1 MKIDLNKI
9 VSILILIAGHG
20 FFFLNITNHIAFAS
34 ISILTAFLLWMI
46 WNKVTDTL
54 DLNSFFSLLAISG
67 FIVSITILVVFGIEP
82 IGTRKGTLIHFHS
95 SGIAVSLGVFFL
107 SLIPYIIFNL
117 KFKLPK
123 PFNVTVVSGFKT
135 KPKTSKKVTEDKY
148 VVGDANWEIAS
159 NDDIESGDY
168 NIE

>member
-9 VSILILIAGHG
+9 VSALILIVGHG
-20 FFFLNITNHIAFAS
+20 FFFLNIANHIPFAS
-34 ISILTAFLLWMI
+34 ISILATFLLWMI
-46 WNKVTDTL
+46 WNKVADTL
-54 DLNSFFSLLAISG
+54 NLNSFFALLVTSG
-67 FIVSITILVVFGIEP
+67 FIVSFTIFIVFGIEP

-95 SGIAVSLGVFFL
+95 SGIAISLGVFFL
-107 SLIPYIIFNL
+107 TLIPYIIFNL

-123 PFNVTVVSGFKT
+123 PFNITFVSGFKT
-135 KPKTSKKVTEDKY
+135 KPSTPKKASEDKY

>member
-9 VSILILIAGHG
+9 VSALILIVGHG
-20 FFFLNITNHIAFAS
+20 FFFLNIANHIPFAS
-34 ISILTAFLLWMI
+34 ISILVTFLLWMI
-46 WNKVTDTL
+46 WNKVADTL
-54 DLNSFFSLLAISG
+54 NLNSFFALLVTSG
-67 FIVSITILVVFGIEP
+67 FIVSFTIFIVFGIEP

-95 SGIAVSLGVFFL
+95 SGIAISLGVFFL
-107 SLIPYIIFNL
+107 TLIPYIIFNL

-123 PFNVTVVSGFKT
+123 PFNITFVSGFKT
-135 KPKTSKKVTEDKY
+135 KPSTPKKASEDKY